1 MDFFGLWAGVSM
13 MVWLGLWWDYDGGS
27 LIGADWAPKNSE
39 TQELHSPA
47 LSSIG
52 GRIGLGSWGDNQFN
66 NIQQ

>member
-1 MDFFGLWAGVSM
+1 
-13 MVWLGLWWDYDGGS
+13 MVGDYGWDYDDGGS

-52 GRIGLGSWGDNQFN
+52 GRIGLGSWGEFN
-66 NIQQ
+66 NIQ